1 MLLEKDIQRTNYQQQ
16 NIYIYIK
23 ENWNQILVFG

>member
-23 ENWNQILVFG
+23 EN